1 MAKILSLRH
10 HDTVRTVAFCVSLP
24 LQFLLGLEVAKL
36 FLIFI

>member
-1 MAKILSLRH
+1 MTKVLQLRH

-36 FLIFI
+36 IMGVL